1 MVTSK
6 GNVATIMSEMQRLL
20 SISKAGLDTFAN
32 SGRKLKVVPI
42 LIIRVLLK

>member
-20 SISKAGLDTFAN
+20 SISKAGIGTMVFLSF
-32 SGRKLKVVPI
+32 L
-42 LIIRVLLK
+42 LVL